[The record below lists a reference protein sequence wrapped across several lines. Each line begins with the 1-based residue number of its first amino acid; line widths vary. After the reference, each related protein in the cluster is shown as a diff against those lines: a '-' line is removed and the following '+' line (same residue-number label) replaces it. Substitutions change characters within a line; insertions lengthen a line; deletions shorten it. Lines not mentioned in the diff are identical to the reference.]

1 MADNTSDNSSD
12 NTDPQQTVRD
22 IMESTRIASL
32 TYLDHEGRL
41 VSTPMGVQKF
51 EEPGTTYWITERD
64 SDKVA
69 AIEND
74 PRVNVHFPGS
84 DGYVSL
90 AGTARVINDEARLKE
105 LWGTFTDA
113 FMEEGP
119 EHPNSVLLE
128 VTADTAQWWDT
139 PGTVA
144 TLVSVAR
151 AKLTGSETDLGD
163 SGITQL

>member
-1 MADNTSDNSSD
+1 MSDKS
-12 NTDPQQTVRD
+12 PEEIVRD

-32 TYLDHEGRL
+32 TYLDDEGRL
-41 VSTPMGVQKF
+41 VSTPMGTQKF
-51 EEPGTTYWITERD
+51 DQPGTTYWITERD
-64 SDKVA
+64 SDKVRHISA
-69 AIEND
+69 D
-74 PRVNVHFPGS
+74 PRVNLFFDGG

-90 AGTARVINDEARLKE
+90 AGTARVIDDEARLKE

-139 PGTVA
+139 PG
-144 TLVSVAR
+144 SVASLV
-151 AKLTGSETDLGD
+151 KIVTSKVTGAETDLGD
-163 SGITQL
+163 SGVTNL